1 MDSMGAG
8 PAEPLMNKD
17 MLDRLIVARLIE
29 SPPENYPQ
37 TPVQYLLG
45 CYRRADDELRSR
57 TVAENPQLLST
68 GQSCKDLVV
77 NYAGLTI
84 PGGIVPHI
92 GAEAEAAERKG
103 PLQLLDSLDARF
115 NPGALGMSAQRIVA
129 LPVGFLEDLSAK
141 LVADENEEGLKELMR
156 PIVKEL
162 ARRAKST
169 SAMGDFAPPLASVHF
184 LVGIE
189 HVAKALVGLRE
200 WLPNLQDITGR
211 GIEAPGSSW
220 LGPCFC
226 PSPVDDQLVNSQPNV
241 GEQCFSDPDN
251 RRPGDMQQSIRTLQL
266 ASKQIHNELF
276 AIVKCLLGKGTRDA
290 MIDWLAGVMEG
301 NKERAKMQVDPLKAA
316 SHGFFINHNAVML
329 RLAGPFLDP
338 TSPNFW
344 KRVDVRYIAHNPR
357 LDFSEDTK
365 ISATLQDDAAWRE
378 RVASSAEASSS
389 DGATANGGGSAKR
402 HIDYHF
408 ICECFFMTLKS
419 LHLGLAKMVDDYI
432 QMGQRIPRLQPYV
445 QDIEEQMAGSA
456 GMSMPENLSMQL
468 QLRQMK
474 KTLSFLQ
481 GAVMS
486 MGSILQDQDFM
497 GDVLA
502 FYRLV
507 ASWLLSVAYP
517 PCHGNPSAVELP
529 LPGPAPIEF
538 TTLPEW
544 FVEDIIDLLTILSR
558 FNPPILRN
566 AQMDE
571 IMMMMLAFMDG
582 PKFVRSS
589 HIRAKMAELLHLWLP
604 QEDTSGRLGRF
615 SSSRSQ
621 LSSSLSYL
629 FQAHPSV
636 LQHLAPALIRLYVDV
651 EVMDTQNNFYEKF
664 QYRMYIGEIL
674 AHLWEQ
680 PSHRE
685 AWVKFAEREGTGAQA
700 YVRFANMLI
709 TDAQYLLDE
718 ALRRLEYIKQKE
730 VLISDP
736 VAWAAVPPEEQRE
749 VQAEM
754 SQNGAHAKSFLIY
767 AQVTMYLLNFSTE
780 QVTGTFLLPEMVGRT
795 AGTLDYFLMYLTG
808 PMRRKL
814 AIKDADKYNFKPRE
828 LLLNIIQI
836 YLHLSSADRSGLFA
850 RSIATDARS
859 YNPSMFPEA
868 AKVLS
873 SAQMLSPPEMATLD
887 ILAQAVADARV
898 LEEEKED
905 LLQDVEVPEEFQ
917 DPLMADLMEDPV
929 QLPSSGYIMDRAQI
943 VRHLLTDQR
952 DPMNR
957 QPLTPDML
965 VPQPELKKRI
975 EAWKQETISAR
986 RQQLEQQR
994 QQQQ

>member
-1 MDSMGAG
+1 
-8 PAEPLMNKD
+8 
-17 MLDRLIVARLIE
+17 
-29 SPPENYPQ
+29 
-37 TPVQYLLG
+37 
-45 CYRRADDELRSR
+45 
-57 TVAENPQLLST
+57 
-68 GQSCKDLVV
+68 
-77 NYAGLTI
+77 
-84 PGGIVPHI
+84 
-92 GAEAEAAERKG
+92 
-103 PLQLLDSLDARF
+103 
-115 NPGALGMSAQRIVA
+115 MS
-129 LPVGFLEDLSAK
+129 
-141 LVADENEEGLKELMR
+141 
-156 PIVKEL
+156 
-162 ARRAKST
+162 
-169 SAMGDFAPPLASVHF
+169 
-184 LVGIE
+184 
-189 HVAKALVGLRE
+189 
-200 WLPNLQDITGR
+200 
-211 GIEAPGSSW
+211 
-220 LGPCFC
+220 
-226 PSPVDDQLVNSQPNV
+226 
-241 GEQCFSDPDN
+241 
-251 RRPGDMQQSIRTLQL
+251 QSIRTLQL
-266 ASKQIHNELF
+266 ASKQIHTKLF
-276 AIVKCLLGKGTRDA
+276 AIVKCLLGKNTRDA
-290 MIDWLAGVMEG
+290 MMDWLAGVMEG

-344 KRVDVRYIAHNPR
+344 KRVDLRYVAHNPR

-365 ISATLQDDAAWRE
+365 ISATLQEDAAWRE

-389 DGATANGGGSAKR
+389 DGATPNGGGSSKR

-432 QMGQRIPRLQPYV
+432 QMGQRIPRIQPYV

-456 GMSMPENLSMQL
+456 GMSMPENLSMQF

-481 GAVMS
+481 LLPRCCAAGHPRAS
-486 MGSILQDQDFM
+486 NCQQGILSDAPDTTMVHMLTQFAL
-497 GDVLA
+497 VLA
-502 FYRLV
+502 LLGPIRALRLNRLV

-517 PCHGNPSAVELP
+517 PCRGNPSAVELP

-544 FVEDIIDLLTILSR
+544 FVEDIIDLLTILSK
-558 FNPPILRN
+558 FYPPILRN

-685 AWVKFAEREGTGAQA
+685 AWLKFAAREGTGAQA

-736 VAWAAVPPEEQRE
+736 VAWAAVPQEEQRE
-749 VQAEM
+749 IQAEM

-780 QVTGTFLLPEMVGRT
+780 EVTGTFLLPEMVGRT

-868 AKVLS
+868 AKV
-873 SAQMLSPPEMATLD
+873 
-887 ILAQAVADARV
+887 
-898 LEEEKED
+898 
-905 LLQDVEVPEEFQ
+905 PEEFQ
-917 DPLMADLMEDPV
+917 DPLIADLMEDPV
-929 QLPSSGYIMDRAQI
+929 QLPSSGYIMDRPQI

-965 VPQPELKKRI
+965 IPQPELKKRI

-994 QQQQ
+994 QQQQQQ